1 MDVVSFKLVLI
12 GDTDV
17 GKSSLLIRFADDAF
31 SESFVSTI
39 GILYTINLYYVIM
52 LCVISSILFINV
64 PTLLFRCR
72 FQISDCK
79 NQ

>member
-52 LCVISSILFINV
+52 LLCYYVI
-64 PTLLFRCR
+64 
-72 FQISDCK
+72 
-79 NQ
+79 

>member
-52 LCVISSILFINV
+52 LCNLIYFIYQC
-64 PTLLFRCR
+64 TYL
-72 FQISDCK
+72 I
-79 NQ
+79 

>member
-39 GILYTINLYYVIM
+39 GILYAINLYCAIM
-52 LCVISSILFINV
+52 LYNLIYFIYQC
-64 PTLLFRCR
+64 TYL
-72 FQISDCK
+72 I
-79 NQ
+79 